1 MVKKICCLLAMMIL
15 VLSCADK
22 NKKEKNKQDSINI
35 IEDDEYIK
43 NIVKDSSK

>member
-1 MVKKICCLLAMMIL
+1 MIKKICCLLAMMIL
-15 VLSCADK
+15 IISCADK
-22 NKKEKNKQDSINI
+22 NKKDSINI